1 MSIMSQFGQSVEVV
15 EEIPKK
21 LKKGQGL
28 LLLGDDAWMNQLSH
42 LPKIMFM
49 LNQLLLRKISRFQMG

>member
-21 LKKGQGL
+21 LKKGRDYYFWEMMRG
-28 LLLGDDAWMNQLSH
+28 
-42 LPKIMFM
+42 
-49 LNQLLLRKISRFQMG
+49 